1 MDAGPLNRNEDAD
14 GGGTLARLLR
24 PHATAEGL
32 VPAPVPGVAVFR
44 ADAPTECGPCIY
56 DPCVVIVIQGSKRGY
71 LGTQTFN
78 YDTSSYLTFSV
89 PIPME
94 AEIIEASPEAPFLG
108 ICLAI
113 EPAVISEI
121 QLSIDSEVMPE
132 AAYPDAISAS
142 PLDAPLNDAVRRLIE
157 TFKAPSDSRILG
169 PMIVREIF
177 YRVLLGNQGGALRAA
192 VNRQGHYHRI
202 SQIMRSIQSD
212 SAAPYTTAELAQ
224 RAGMSKTTFH
234 ESFKAIASAT
244 PLQYIKSIRLHQ
256 ARNLMLNDGLSASAA
271 GYRVGYTSP
280 SQFSREF
287 KRLFGVPP
295 SGDTR
300 PYTAGDSA
308 PQRANQR

>member
-1 MDAGPLNRNEDAD
+1 MGAGPLTR
-14 GGGTLARLLR
+14 GGEPEHESTLAALLR
-24 PHATAEGL
+24 PHATTEGL
-32 VPAPVPGVAVFR
+32 APSPVPGVTVFR
-44 ADAPTECGPCIY
+44 ADRPTECGPCIY

-71 LGTQTFN
+71 LGTHTFN

-89 PIPME
+89 PIPLE
-94 AEIIEASPEAPFLG
+94 AEILEASPEEPFLG

-121 QLSIDSEVMPE
+121 QLGIDTEVMPGS
-132 AAYPDAISAS
+132 AYPHAISAS
-142 PLDAPLNDAVRRLIE
+142 PLDTELKDAVRRLIE
-157 TFKAPSDSRILG
+157 SFGSVSDCRVLG

-212 SAAPYTTAELAQ
+212 SAAPYSTADLAQ
-224 RAGMSKTTFH
+224 MAGMSKTTFH

-244 PLQYIKSIRLHQ
+244 PLQYIKSVRLHQ
-256 ARNLMLNDGLSASAA
+256 ARNLMLNNGLSASAA

-287 KRLFGVPP
+287 KRMFGVPP
-295 SGDTR
+295 SEDAGLDQDGAG
-300 PYTAGDSA
+300 TAPRG
-308 PQRANQR
+308 